1 MELMSE
7 SFTSDPPGEVEIL
20 AHGSDPTSVKSTEI
34 DVLEETNDVGLS
46 GFLEAVEGRGLE
58 PELGVVLSG
67 NLSDESLEWESL
79 HESPGGFL
87 VSSDLPHGDGTGSP
101 PIDEGQMG
109 LWVVSH
115 TCASWGQL
123 HP

>member
-58 PELGVVLSG
+58 PELGVQLVGDFSYK
-67 NLSDESLEWESL
+67 SLERE
-79 HESPGGFL
+79 
-87 VSSDLPHGDGTGSP
+87 LP
-101 PIDEGQMG
+101 Q
-109 LWVVSH
+109 
-115 TCASWGQL
+115 Q
-123 HP
+123 